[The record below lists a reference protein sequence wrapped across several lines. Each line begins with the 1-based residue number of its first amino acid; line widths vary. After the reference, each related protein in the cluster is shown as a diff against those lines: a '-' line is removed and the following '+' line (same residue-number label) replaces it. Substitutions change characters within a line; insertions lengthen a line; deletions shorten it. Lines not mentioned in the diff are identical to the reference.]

1 MPSVHDDRRLTRVI
15 VALVTALVPAAA
27 VACDAKLVDSPTTTT
42 TTVEAIVVEGRP
54 LRRRAWWRRGK
65 RTVVHVARSRRG
77 PRTLTDRQALAVPAV
92 ERLAIGEH
100 WRRLGELEH
109 ASVVAFVDIARRLQ
123 RLGAPGSLVHRAE
136 RAAVQEQEHA
146 DRCFALASRY
156 LGVTVTP
163 GRLRQPHRR
172 VRRDDLA
179 VLAEE
184 SVRDGMYNEGFA
196 AWLALHAGRR
206 VVDQRVAETLRV
218 IARDEAGH
226 ARLSADIVAWCVA
239 EGQGHVADR
248 VARAAAT
255 LPQLRAPELP
265 AADPETLARHGVVG
279 DDDASRL
286 AAADIRD
293 VVAARC
299 SAIVAETLASLAA

>member
-1 MPSVHDDRRLTRVI
+1 
-15 VALVTALVPAAA
+15 
-27 VACDAKLVDSPTTTT
+27 
-42 TTVEAIVVEGRP
+42 
-54 LRRRAWWRRGK
+54 
-65 RTVVHVARSRRG
+65 
-77 PRTLTDRQALAVPAV
+77 
-92 ERLAIGEH
+92 
-100 WRRLGELEH
+100 
-109 ASVVAFVDIARRLQ
+109 
-123 RLGAPGSLVHRAE
+123 
-136 RAAVQEQEHA
+136 
-146 DRCFALASRY
+146 
-156 LGVTVTP
+156 
-163 GRLRQPHRR
+163 
-172 VRRDDLA
+172 
-179 VLAEE
+179 
-184 SVRDGMYNEGFA
+184 
-196 AWLALHAGRR
+196 
-206 VVDQRVAETLRV
+206 LRV